1 MPALI
6 APPPPP
12 PPPHTHTHPPRCAV
26 QTYEGLAMAF
36 NPDQV
41 QGVQEEVQLRE
52 QDFGNFQVGSVGV
65 ECNAGGLHKVLHS
78 WGLPCKHLNEALS
91 GGWARWVGVAAAG
104 ADRQLGRRQRWPLEQ
119 AFHPPPAPAP
129 LVLPSPPPPRPPVS
143 LCRTRTQDAEGKKRE
158 KAERLR
164 FGRFFYRFPNGE
176 SGADVYDRCA
186 GGGGG
191 GGGGQRE
198 GTRGGA
204 TQGGILWSG
213 LCRCNN
219 TWYDRGA
226 GSRPGACSLL
236 PPLTP

>member
-1 MPALI
+1 
-6 APPPPP
+6 
-12 PPPHTHTHPPRCAV
+12 
-26 QTYEGLAMAF
+26 MAF

-143 LCRTRTQDAEGKKRE
+143 LCRTRTQDAEWKKRE

-191 GGGGQRE
+191 GGGSGKGR
-198 GTRGGA
+198 GGGPHKAGSCGLGCAGVTTRGTTA
-204 TQGGILWSG
+204 A
-213 LCRCNN
+213 RA
-219 TWYDRGA
+219 A
-226 GSRPGACSLL
+226 GRAPVPCS
-236 PPLTP
+236 PP